1 MVKFNEAL
9 IIGGSLLLALVLSKS
24 GDFIKNFSMPQN
36 STNGLDSSIAQPI
49 TMPQVEID
57 QTTKPIVDIPSLPT
71 YGKQYDFTGN
81 EILSNIL
88 DQEKSIRDTKVA
100 AIQTELDKTN
110 QFIAS
115 QNVYTQPV
123 GTRDDPNSK
132 YFSAKGGKKAILYR
146 SAQTNIINTYGE
158 VTDENIIKYVDN
170 LLEDPRNRNPLSQ
183 KRPSIPEGLSNYY
196 NSIIEKQNR
205 AKAQQFADTQ
215 QAEISN
221 ILNEYETRF
230 GGLSRYG

>member
-1 MVKFNEAL
+1 MVKLNEAL
-9 IIGGSLLLALVLSKS
+9 IIGGSLLVALVLSKG

-36 STNGLDSSIAQPI
+36 SANGLASSIAEPI
-49 TMPQVEID
+49 EMPQVEID
-57 QTTKPIVDIPSLPT
+57 QTPKPIVDIPSLPT
-71 YGKQYDFTGN
+71 YGKQFDFTGN
-81 EILSNIL
+81 QILSNIL

-110 QFIAS
+110 EFIAS
-115 QNVYTQPV
+115 QNEFTQPEIY
-123 GTRDDPNSK
+123 NK
-132 YFSAKGGKKAILYR
+132 YFSMTSGKKAILYR
-146 SAQTNIINTYGE
+146 SAQKNIINTYGE
-158 VTDENIIKYVDN
+158 VTDENIIKYVDK
-170 LLEDPRNRNPLSQ
+170 LLEDPRNRNPTSQ
-183 KRPSIPEGLSNYY
+183 KFPVIPQGLSNLY

>member
-1 MVKFNEAL
+1 MVKLNEAL
-9 IIGGSLLLALVLSKS
+9 LVGGSLLVALVLSKG

-36 STNGLDSSIAQPI
+36 STNGLAGPIAEPSS
-49 TMPQVEID
+49 MPQVEID
-57 QTTKPIVDIPSLPT
+57 QTPKPIVNISSLPT

-81 EILSNIL
+81 QILENIL
-88 DQEKSIRDTKVA
+88 DQEKSSRDSKIA

-110 QFIAS
+110 EFIAS
-115 QNVYTQPV
+115 QNVYTQPEV
-123 GTRDDPNSK
+123 YDK
-132 YFSAKGGKKAILYR
+132 YFESKGGKKAILYR

-158 VTDENIIKYVDN
+158 VTDENIIKYVDK

-183 KRPSIPEGLSNYY
+183 RFPAIPEGLSNLY

-221 ILNEYETRF
+221 ILKEYETRC